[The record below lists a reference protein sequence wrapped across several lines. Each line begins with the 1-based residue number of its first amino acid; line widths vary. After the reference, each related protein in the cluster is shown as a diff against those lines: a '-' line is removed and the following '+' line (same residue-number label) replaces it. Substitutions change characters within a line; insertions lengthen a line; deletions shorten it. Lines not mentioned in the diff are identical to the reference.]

1 MTFLKSHRQLSL
13 NAIMRWMLIF
23 IMIALSGAVY
33 FTQIYRL
40 YVTLAFLAV
49 TVVTIVIENKR
60 ISRESMYI
68 TIGFIVILMAN
79 YVVNANGMTFSN
91 MIDYCVLMIEIICV
105 TGVTSIVSIDE
116 FSEKYIRIL
125 EIIAIISLICFF
137 IQITN
142 TSLVNRLANTTI
154 LEGYSVSW
162 FHTWGWTYI
171 FNRNSGP
178 FWEPGA
184 FQGYLF
190 IAVLFIMRNG
200 NLEKRCPEL
209 LLLMLTILTTKSTT
223 VYILVGFLGAYF
235 FLMYTQNSI
244 KAGRVKVISLFWSV
258 IFFVV
263 IMAGLVLLMR
273 SPIILNKFSSSNES
287 FSYRILHLTRSVSM
301 VMEKPFIGFGMMS
314 SSLLKVWEEFGIASN
329 SAGLFVILQFF
340 GLIIGIA
347 YISLSFFSTVKV
359 FMPLNGIFI
368 CICFSALHLTE
379 CLLTFP
385 VYFGFVFF
393 AINMEKT
400 KIRYSV

>member
-1 MTFLKSHRQLSL
+1 MTFLKSHLQLSL

-23 IMIALSGAVY
+23 FMIALSGAVY

-223 VYILVGFLGAYF
+223 GYILVGFLGAYF
-235 FLMYTQNSI
+235 VLMYTQNSI